1 MIFKGRKQEATSWI
15 NIFSTFRKKNLPI
28 YSDQKLSEKATLK
41 QLVVTVFVSIFLCA
55 FFAAYMINKN
65 PQFFLKIANPGTAKK
80 VFKAITL
87 GPFRWLDSHVRGA
100 DLPEVYVDIKFKHF
114 RKLQEKRKESLQRGV
129 LITTEGDYVPAKIRH
144 EGRTIK
150 VKLRLKGDWARDHL
164 SDKKMSFRV
173 HVKDNNHLLGMRRF
187 SLQNPKA
194 RIYDGEVLF
203 FEAVKREGV
212 LAPRHSFV
220 DLTVN
225 GTKMG
230 IMALEEHFSKELL
243 ESQGRRDG
251 VILKFDESIVWLAES
266 EASKGRG
273 FEGVYD
279 NYKNATIKPFRLNRI
294 KSSKKLTAELESAT
308 RLLRAFVDG
317 TLEPSQ
323 VFDPILM
330 GRFIAVG
337 DFWGAW
343 HGLRWT
349 NLRFYYN
356 AVTGYL
362 EPIGFDAGIAY
373 NQKPAH
379 DPTSE
384 PIVAKILDDSVR
396 KIYMET
402 LERLIEEAKD
412 GTTANW
418 MEELTNNNLRALHK
432 EYFWL
437 EGVDLSLLTQWA
449 EQKLNSIK
457 RKDLLYPKILQVY
470 LVKNESDYYLE
481 LQNPLPYDVIV
492 SDIQLSN
499 ASKKKPINLKFKEGL
514 LFPFPLASSEKGG
527 LPTGKKIRFKSKDI
541 EAGSQFMV
549 TANIKGDRESHTIK
563 SIFYFSNATKP
574 IALQST
580 LAKTLSQHTYLEL
593 DRKRKILRVKSGEW
607 QVNSWLVVPEDF
619 ELILPEGT
627 TLYFKSSAGLLAR
640 GPVTIKGTKDR
651 PVVLQGIR
659 NSTKANYWQGIV
671 VINSKSPSHWSHVQ
685 IKNTK
690 GINNNDWV
698 VTAGVTFYESDVYLK
713 NVTFS
718 ENRCEDALNIIR
730 STFDLMEVD
739 IKNAI
744 SDGLDADFSNG
755 AVTGGIFKNLGY
767 AGGGD
772 GIDLSGA
779 RVTITG
785 TQFLNIADKAISVGE
800 ESYLTSDKLSIQ
812 KVGVGIVSKDGS
824 RATIQ
829 SSKIMKTKLAGLMV
843 YTKKPVYPAATL
855 HAKDIIFKQST
866 PNALVQ
872 NGNELM
878 LSGELIKPSKFNVRE
893 LYENSMK
900 SGLK

>member
-1 MIFKGRKQEATSWI
+1 MIIKSRKREATSWT
-15 NIFSTFRKKNLPI
+15 NIFSTLQKNSLLTQR
-28 YSDQKLSEKATLK
+28 DQIHPEKTNLK
-41 QLVVTVFVSIFLCA
+41 QLAFAVLGAIFLCA

-65 PQFFLKIANPGTAKK
+65 PQMIIKIANARTAEK

-87 GPFRWLDSHVRGA
+87 GPFRWIDSHIRGA
-100 DLPEVYVDIKFKHF
+100 DLPDVYIDIKFKF
-114 RKLQEKRKESLQRGV
+114 LRKLQEKRKESLQRGV
-129 LITTEGDYVPAKIRH
+129 LITTKGDYVPAKIRH
-144 EGRTIK
+144 EGRTVK
-150 VKLRLKGDWARDHL
+150 VKMRLKGDWARNS

-173 HVKDNNHLLGMRRF
+173 QVKNGDHFLGMRRF

-194 RIYDGEVLF
+194 RIYDGDRLF
-203 FEAVKREGV
+203 FEAIKREGI

-243 ESQGRRDG
+243 ESQRRRAG
-251 VILKFDESIVWLAES
+251 VILKFDESMVWLAES

-294 KSSKKLTAELESAT
+294 KSSKKLTNELESAT

-317 TLEPSQ
+317 ALKPSQ

-343 HGLRWT
+343 HGLRWH

-356 AVTGYL
+356 AITGYL

-379 DPTSE
+379 DPTAE
-384 PIVAKILDDSVR
+384 PIVTKILDDSIR
-396 KIYMET
+396 KVYMET

-412 GTTANW
+412 GTTAHW
-418 MEELTNNNLRALHK
+418 VEGLTNNNLKALHK

-437 EGVDLSLLTQWA
+437 EGVDLDLLTQWA
-449 EQKLNSIK
+449 EQKLNSVK

-470 LVKNESDYYLE
+470 LVKNEMDYYLE

-492 SDIQLSN
+492 TDIQLLNVSKN
-499 ASKKKPINLKFKEGL
+499 NPVKLQFEEAS
-514 LFPFPLASSEKGG
+514 LFPFILASSEIGG
-527 LPTGKKIRFKSKDI
+527 MPTEKKIHLQRKDI
-541 EAGSQFMV
+541 DVGTQFMV
-549 TANIKGDRESHTIK
+549 TANIKGDREIHAIK
-563 SIFYFSNATKP
+563 SLLYFSNAIKP
-574 IALQST
+574 ILPQPT
-580 LAKTLSQHTYLEL
+580 LAKTLSQHSYLKV
-593 DRKRKILRVKSGEW
+593 DKKRNILRVKSGQW
-607 QVNSWLVVPEDF
+607 QVNSWLVVPEGF
-619 ELILPEGT
+619 ELLLSEGT
-627 TLYFKSSAGLLAR
+627 TLNFKSSAGLLAR
-640 GPVTIKGTKDR
+640 GPVTIKGTKDS
-651 PVVLQGIR
+651 PVILQGMR
-659 NSTKANYWQGIV
+659 NSTKANYWQGIFV
-671 VINSKSPSHWSHVQ
+671 MNSESPSHWSHVK

-690 GINNNDWV
+690 GIKNNDWV
-698 VTAGVTFYESDVYLK
+698 VSAGVTFYESDVYLK

-730 STFDLMEVD
+730 STFDLMDVD

-755 AVTGGIFKNLGY
+755 VVTGGIFKNLGF

-772 GIDLSGA
+772 GIDLSGS
-779 RVTITG
+779 RITITG
-785 TQFLNIADKAISVGE
+785 TRFLNIADKAISVGE
-800 ESYLTSDKLSIQ
+800 ESYLISDQLSIQ

-824 RATIQ
+824 HTTVQ
-829 SSKIMKTKLAGLMV
+829 NSEVMETKIAGLMA
-843 YTKKPVYPAATL
+843 YTKKPVYPLATL
-855 HAKDIIFKQST
+855 HAKDITFKNST

-872 NGNELM
+872 KGNEVM
-878 LSGELIKPSKFNVRE
+878 LGGILVEPSEFDIKN
-893 LYENSMK
+893 LYKTSMK
-900 SGLK
+900 PGLR

>member
-1 MIFKGRKQEATSWI
+1 MIIKSRKREATSWT
-15 NIFSTFRKKNLPI
+15 NIFSTLQKNSLLTQR
-28 YSDQKLSEKATLK
+28 DQIHPEKTNLK
-41 QLVVTVFVSIFLCA
+41 QLAFAVLGAIFLGA

-65 PQFFLKIANPGTAKK
+65 PQMIIKIANARTAEK

-87 GPFRWLDSHVRGA
+87 GPFRWIDSHIRGA
-100 DLPEVYVDIKFKHF
+100 DLPDVYIDIKFKF
-114 RKLQEKRKESLQRGV
+114 LRKLQEKRKESLQRGV
-129 LITTEGDYVPAKIRH
+129 LITTKGDYVPAKIRH
-144 EGRTIK
+144 KGRTVK
-150 VKLRLKGDWARDHL
+150 VKMRLKGDWARNS

-173 HVKDNNHLLGMRRF
+173 QVKNGDHFLGMRRF

-194 RIYDGEVLF
+194 RIYDGDRLF
-203 FEAVKREGV
+203 FEAIKREGI

-243 ESQGRRDG
+243 ESQSRRAG
-251 VILKFDESIVWLAES
+251 VILKFDESMVWLAES

-294 KSSKKLTAELESAT
+294 KSSKKLTNELESAT

-317 TLEPSQ
+317 ALKPSQ

-343 HGLRWT
+343 HGLRWH

-356 AVTGYL
+356 AITGYL

-379 DPTSE
+379 DPTAE
-384 PIVAKILDDSVR
+384 PIVTKILDDSIR
-396 KIYMET
+396 KVYMET

-412 GTTANW
+412 GTTAHW
-418 MEELTNNNLRALHK
+418 VEALTNNNLKALHK

-437 EGVDLSLLTQWA
+437 EGVDLDLLTQWA
-449 EQKLNSIK
+449 EQKLNSVK

-470 LVKNESDYYLE
+470 LVKNEMDYYLE

-492 SDIQLSN
+492 TDIQLLNVSKN
-499 ASKKKPINLKFKEGL
+499 NPVKLQFEEAS
-514 LFPFPLASSEKGG
+514 LFPFILASSEIGG
-527 LPTGKKIRFKSKDI
+527 MPTEKKIHLQRKDI
-541 EAGSQFMV
+541 DVGTQFMV
-549 TANIKGDRESHTIK
+549 TANIKGDREIHAIK
-563 SIFYFSNATKP
+563 SLLYFSNAIKP
-574 IALQST
+574 ILPQPT
-580 LAKTLSQHTYLEL
+580 LAKTLSQHSYLKV
-593 DRKRKILRVKSGEW
+593 DKKRNILRVKSGQW
-607 QVNSWLVVPEDF
+607 QVNSWLVVPEGF
-619 ELILPEGT
+619 ELLLSEGT
-627 TLYFKSSAGLLAR
+627 TLNFKSSAGLLAR
-640 GPVTIKGTKDR
+640 GPVTIKGTKDS
-651 PVVLQGIR
+651 PVILQGMR
-659 NSTKANYWQGIV
+659 NSTKSNYWQGIFV
-671 VINSKSPSHWSHVQ
+671 MNSESPSHWSHVK

-690 GINNNDWV
+690 GIKNNDWV
-698 VTAGVTFYESDVYLK
+698 VSAGVTFYESDVYLK

-730 STFDLMEVD
+730 STFDLMDVD

-755 AVTGGIFKNLGY
+755 VVTGGIFKNLGF

-772 GIDLSGA
+772 GIDLSGS
-779 RVTITG
+779 RITITG
-785 TQFLNIADKAISVGE
+785 TRFLNIADKAISVGE
-800 ESYLTSDKLSIQ
+800 ESYLISDQLSIQ

-824 RATIQ
+824 HTTVQ
-829 SSKIMKTKLAGLMV
+829 NSEVMETKIAGLMA
-843 YTKKPVYPAATL
+843 YTKKPVYPLATL
-855 HAKDIIFKQST
+855 HAKDITFKNST

-872 NGNELM
+872 KGNEVM
-878 LSGELIKPSKFNVRE
+878 LDGILVEPSEFDIKN
-893 LYENSMK
+893 LYKTSMK
-900 SGLK
+900 PGLR

>member
-1 MIFKGRKQEATSWI
+1 MIIKSRKREATSWT
-15 NIFSTFRKKNLPI
+15 NIFSTLQKNSLLTQR
-28 YSDQKLSEKATLK
+28 DQTHPEKTNLK
-41 QLVVTVFVSIFLCA
+41 QLAFAVLGAIFLGA

-65 PQFFLKIANPGTAKK
+65 PQMIIKIANARTAEK

-87 GPFRWLDSHVRGA
+87 GPFRWIDSHIRGA
-100 DLPEVYVDIKFKHF
+100 DLPDVYIDIKFKF
-114 RKLQEKRKESLQRGV
+114 LRKLQEKRKESLQRGV
-129 LITTEGDYVPAKIRH
+129 LITTKGDYVPAKIRH
-144 EGRTIK
+144 EGRTVK
-150 VKLRLKGDWARDHL
+150 VKMRLKGDWARNS

-173 HVKDNNHLLGMRRF
+173 QVKNGDHFLGMRRF

-194 RIYDGEVLF
+194 RIYDGDRLF
-203 FEAVKREGV
+203 FEAIKREGI

-243 ESQGRRDG
+243 ESQRRRAG
-251 VILKFDESIVWLAES
+251 VILKFDESMVWLAES

-294 KSSKKLTAELESAT
+294 KSSKKLTNELESAT

-317 TLEPSQ
+317 ALKPSQ

-343 HGLRWT
+343 HGLRWH

-356 AVTGYL
+356 AITGYL

-379 DPTSE
+379 DPTAE
-384 PIVAKILDDSVR
+384 PIVTKILDDSIR
-396 KIYMET
+396 KVYMET

-412 GTTANW
+412 GTTAHW
-418 MEELTNNNLRALHK
+418 VEGLTNNNLKALHK

-437 EGVDLSLLTQWA
+437 EGVDLDLLTQWA
-449 EQKLNSIK
+449 EQKLNSVK

-470 LVKNESDYYLE
+470 LVKNEMDYYLE

-492 SDIQLSN
+492 TDIQLLNVSKN
-499 ASKKKPINLKFKEGL
+499 NPVKLQFEEAS
-514 LFPFPLASSEKGG
+514 LFPFILASSEIGG
-527 LPTGKKIRFKSKDI
+527 MPTGKKIHLQRKDI
-541 EAGSQFMV
+541 DVGTQFMV
-549 TANIKGDRESHTIK
+549 TANIKGDREIHAIK
-563 SIFYFSNATKP
+563 SLLYFSNAIKP
-574 IALQST
+574 ILPQPT
-580 LAKTLSQHTYLEL
+580 LAKTLSQHSYLKV
-593 DRKRKILRVKSGEW
+593 DKKRNILRVKSGQW
-607 QVNSWLVVPEDF
+607 QVNSWLVVPEGF
-619 ELILPEGT
+619 ELLLSEGT
-627 TLYFKSSAGLLAR
+627 TLNFKSSAGLLAR
-640 GPVTIKGTKDR
+640 GPVTIKGTKDS
-651 PVVLQGIR
+651 PVILQGMR
-659 NSTKANYWQGIV
+659 NSTKANYWQGIFV
-671 VINSKSPSHWSHVQ
+671 MNSESPSHWSHVK

-690 GINNNDWV
+690 GIKNNDWV
-698 VTAGVTFYESDVYLK
+698 VSAGVTFYESDVYLK

-730 STFDLMEVD
+730 STFDLMDVD

-755 AVTGGIFKNLGY
+755 VVTGGIFKNLGF

-772 GIDLSGA
+772 GIDLSGS
-779 RVTITG
+779 RITITG
-785 TQFLNIADKAISVGE
+785 TRFLNIADKAISVGE
-800 ESYLTSDKLSIQ
+800 ESYLISDQLSIQ

-824 RATIQ
+824 HTTVQ
-829 SSKIMKTKLAGLMV
+829 NSEVMETKIAGLMA
-843 YTKKPVYPAATL
+843 YTKKPVYPLATL
-855 HAKDIIFKQST
+855 HAKDITFKNST

-872 NGNELM
+872 KGNEVM
-878 LSGELIKPSKFNVRE
+878 LGGILVEPSEFDIKN
-893 LYENSMK
+893 LYKTSMK
-900 SGLK
+900 PGLR

>member
-1 MIFKGRKQEATSWI
+1 MIIKSRKREATSWT
-15 NIFSTFRKKNLPI
+15 NIFSTLQKNSLLTQR
-28 YSDQKLSEKATLK
+28 DQIHPEKTNLK
-41 QLVVTVFVSIFLCA
+41 QLAFAVLGAIFLGA

-65 PQFFLKIANPGTAKK
+65 PQMIIKIANARTAEK

-87 GPFRWLDSHVRGA
+87 GPFRWIDSHIRGA
-100 DLPEVYVDIKFKHF
+100 DLPDVYIDIKFKF
-114 RKLQEKRKESLQRGV
+114 LRKLQEKRKESLQRGV
-129 LITTEGDYVPAKIRH
+129 LITTKGDYVPAKIRH
-144 EGRTIK
+144 EGRTVK
-150 VKLRLKGDWARDHL
+150 VKMRLKGDWARNS

-173 HVKDNNHLLGMRRF
+173 QVKNGDHFLGMRRF

-194 RIYDGEVLF
+194 RIYDGDRLF
-203 FEAVKREGV
+203 FEAIKREGI

-243 ESQGRRDG
+243 ESQSRRAG
-251 VILKFDESIVWLAES
+251 VILKFDESMVWLAES

-294 KSSKKLTAELESAT
+294 KSSKKLTNELESAT

-317 TLEPSQ
+317 ALKPSQ

-343 HGLRWT
+343 HGLRWH

-356 AVTGYL
+356 AITGYL

-379 DPTSE
+379 DPTAE
-384 PIVAKILDDSVR
+384 PIVTKILDDSIR
-396 KIYMET
+396 KVYMET

-412 GTTANW
+412 GTTAHW
-418 MEELTNNNLRALHK
+418 VEALTNNNLKALHK

-437 EGVDLSLLTQWA
+437 EGVDLDLLTQWA
-449 EQKLNSIK
+449 EQKLNSVK

-470 LVKNESDYYLE
+470 LVKNEMDYYLE

-492 SDIQLSN
+492 TDIQLLNVSKN
-499 ASKKKPINLKFKEGL
+499 NPVKLQFEEAS
-514 LFPFPLASSEKGG
+514 LFPFILASSEIGG
-527 LPTGKKIRFKSKDI
+527 MPTGKKIHLQRKDI
-541 EAGSQFMV
+541 DVGTQFMV
-549 TANIKGDRESHTIK
+549 TANIKGDREIHAIK
-563 SIFYFSNATKP
+563 SLLYFSNAIKP
-574 IALQST
+574 ILPQPT
-580 LAKTLSQHTYLEL
+580 LAKTLSQHSYLKV
-593 DRKRKILRVKSGEW
+593 DKKRNILRVKSGQW
-607 QVNSWLVVPEDF
+607 QVNSWLVVPEGF
-619 ELILPEGT
+619 ELLLSEGT
-627 TLYFKSSAGLLAR
+627 TLNFKSSAGLLAR
-640 GPVTIKGTKDR
+640 GPVTIKGTKDS
-651 PVVLQGIR
+651 PVILQGMR
-659 NSTKANYWQGIV
+659 NPAKEHYWQGV
-671 VINSKSPSHWSHVQ
+671 VVMKSEVPSHWSHVK

-690 GINNNDWV
+690 GIKNNDWV
-698 VTAGVTFYESDVYLK
+698 VSAGVTFYESDVYLK

-730 STFDLMEVD
+730 STFDLMDVD

-755 AVTGGIFKNLGY
+755 VVTGGIFKNLGF

-772 GIDLSGA
+772 GIDLSGS
-779 RVTITG
+779 RITITG
-785 TQFLNIADKAISVGE
+785 TRFLNIADKAISVGE
-800 ESYLTSDKLSIQ
+800 ESYLISDQLSIQ

-824 RATIQ
+824 HTTVQ
-829 SSKIMKTKLAGLMV
+829 NSEVMETKIAGLMA
-843 YTKKPVYPAATL
+843 YTKKPVYPLATL
-855 HAKDIIFKQST
+855 HAKDITFKNST

-872 NGNELM
+872 KGNEVM
-878 LSGELIKPSKFNVRE
+878 LGGILVEPSEFDIKN
-893 LYENSMK
+893 LYKTSMK
-900 SGLK
+900 PGLR

>member
-1 MIFKGRKQEATSWI
+1 MIIKGRKREATSWI
-15 NIFSTFRKKNLPI
+15 NVFSTFRKNRLTN
-28 YSDQKLSEKATLK
+28 YGDQTLSEKTILK
-41 QLVVTVFVSIFLCA
+41 KLVWTAFTTIFLCA
-55 FFAAYMINKN
+55 FLAVYLINKN
-65 PQFFLKIANPGTAKK
+65 PQIIIKIANTRTVEK

-87 GPFRWLDSHVRGA
+87 GPFRWMDSHIRGV
-100 DLPEVYVDIKFKHF
+100 DLPEVYIDIKFKHF
-114 RKLQEKRKESLQRGV
+114 RKLQEKRQESLQRGV

-144 EGRTIK
+144 EGRTVK
-150 VKLRLKGDWARDHL
+150 VKIRLKGDWARNPN
-164 SDKKMSFRV
+164 DKKMSFRV
-173 HVKDNNHLLGMRRF
+173 HVKDGDHLFGMRRF
-187 SLQNPKA
+187 SLQSPQA
-194 RIYDGEVLF
+194 RIYDGDRLF
-203 FEAVKREGV
+203 FEAIKREGI

-225 GTKMG
+225 GSKIG

-243 ESQGRRDG
+243 ESQGRRAG
-251 VILKFDESIVWLAES
+251 VILKFDESTVWLADS
-266 EASKGRG
+266 EISKGRG
-273 FEGVYD
+273 FGGVYD

-294 KSSKKLTAELESAT
+294 KSSKKLTAEWESAT

-343 HGLRWT
+343 HGLRWH

-384 PIVAKILDDSVR
+384 PIVAKILDDSIR

-402 LERLIEEAKD
+402 LKRLVEEAKD
-412 GTTANW
+412 GTTNHW

-437 EGVDLSLLTQWA
+437 EGVDLRLLTEWA
-449 EQKLNSIK
+449 EQKLNSLK
-457 RKDLLYPKILQVY
+457 RKNLLYPKILQVY
-470 LVKNESDYYLE
+470 LVKKERDYYLE

-499 ASKKKPINLKFKEGL
+499 PSKNKPINIKFNEGL
-514 LFPFPLASSEKGG
+514 LFPLQLAPSEKGG
-527 LPTGKKIRFKSKDI
+527 LPTREKLRFTSNDI
-541 EAGSQFMV
+541 GAESEFIV

-580 LAKTLSQHTYLEL
+580 LAKTLSQHPYLDL
-593 DRKRKILRVKSGEW
+593 DRERKILRVKSGEW
-607 QVNSWLVVPEDF
+607 QVSSWLVVPKDF
-619 ELILPEGT
+619 ELIVPEAT
-627 TLYFKSSAGLLAR
+627 TLYFKPSTGLLAR

-659 NSTKANYWQGIV
+659 NSTTANYWQGIV
-671 VINSKSPSHWSHVQ
+671 VIKSKSPSHWSHVQ

-690 GINNNDWV
+690 GINNNGWV
-698 VTAGVTFYESDVYLK
+698 VTAGVTFYESDAYLK
-713 NVTFS
+713 NVSFS
-718 ENRCEDALNIIR
+718 ENHCEDALNIIR

-755 AVTGGIFKNLGY
+755 IVVGGIFENLGF

-772 GIDLSGA
+772 GIDLSGS
-779 RVTITG
+779 RVTIKG
-785 TQFLNIADKAISVGE
+785 TRFFNIADKAISVGE
-800 ESYLTSDKLSIQ
+800 ESYLTSAQLSIQ
-812 KVGVGIVSKDGS
+812 KAGVGIVSKDGS
-824 RATIQ
+824 YTTVQ
-829 SSKIMKTKLAGLMV
+829 NSKIMGTKLAGLMA
-843 YTKKPVYPAATL
+843 YTKKPSYPAATL
-855 HAKDIIFKQST
+855 HAKDITFKNST
-866 PNALVQ
+866 PKALVQ
-872 NGNELM
+872 NGNKVILGGTLVEP
-878 LSGELIKPSKFNVRE
+878 SEFDIKN
-893 LYENSMK
+893 LYKTSMK

>member
-1 MIFKGRKQEATSWI
+1 MIIKSRKREATSWT
-15 NIFSTFRKKNLPI
+15 NIFSTLQKNSLLTQR
-28 YSDQKLSEKATLK
+28 DQIHPEKTNLK
-41 QLVVTVFVSIFLCA
+41 QLAFAVLGAIFLGA

-65 PQFFLKIANPGTAKK
+65 PQMIIKIANARTAEK

-87 GPFRWLDSHVRGA
+87 GPFRWIDSHIRGA
-100 DLPEVYVDIKFKHF
+100 DLPDVYIDIKFKF
-114 RKLQEKRKESLQRGV
+114 LRKLQEKRKESLQRGV
-129 LITTEGDYVPAKIRH
+129 LITTKGDYVPAKIRH
-144 EGRTIK
+144 EGRTVK
-150 VKLRLKGDWARDHL
+150 VKMRLKGDWARNS

-173 HVKDNNHLLGMRRF
+173 QVKNGDHFLGMRRF

-194 RIYDGEVLF
+194 RIYDGDRLF
-203 FEAVKREGV
+203 FEAIKREGI

-243 ESQGRRDG
+243 ESQRRRAG
-251 VILKFDESIVWLAES
+251 VILKFDESMVWLAES

-294 KSSKKLTAELESAT
+294 KSSKKLTNELESAT

-317 TLEPSQ
+317 ALKPSQ

-343 HGLRWT
+343 HGLRWH

-356 AVTGYL
+356 AITGYL

-379 DPTSE
+379 DPTAE
-384 PIVAKILDDSVR
+384 PIVTKILDDSIR
-396 KIYMET
+396 KVYMET

-412 GTTANW
+412 GTTAHW
-418 MEELTNNNLRALHK
+418 VEGLTKNNLKALHK

-437 EGVDLSLLTQWA
+437 EGVDLDLLTQWA
-449 EQKLNSIK
+449 EQKLNSVK

-470 LVKNESDYYLE
+470 LVKNEMDYYLE

-492 SDIQLSN
+492 TDIQLLNVSKN
-499 ASKKKPINLKFKEGL
+499 NPVKLQFEEAS
-514 LFPFPLASSEKGG
+514 LFPFILASSEIGG
-527 LPTGKKIRFKSKDI
+527 MPTGKKIHLQRKDI
-541 EAGSQFMV
+541 DVGTQFMV
-549 TANIKGDRESHTIK
+549 TANIKGDREIHAIK
-563 SIFYFSNATKP
+563 SLLYFSNAIKP
-574 IALQST
+574 ILPQPT
-580 LAKTLSQHTYLEL
+580 LAKTLSEHSYLKV
-593 DRKRKILRVKSGEW
+593 DKKRNILRVKSGQW
-607 QVNSWLVVPEDF
+607 QVNSWLVVPEGF
-619 ELILPEGT
+619 ELLLSEGT
-627 TLYFKSSAGLLAR
+627 TLNFKSSAGLLAR
-640 GPVTIKGTKDR
+640 GPVTIKGTKDS
-651 PVVLQGIR
+651 PVILQGMR
-659 NSTKANYWQGIV
+659 NSTKANYWQGIFV
-671 VINSKSPSHWSHVQ
+671 MNSESPSHWSHVK

-690 GINNNDWV
+690 GIKNNDWV
-698 VTAGVTFYESDVYLK
+698 VSAGVTFYESDVYLK

-730 STFDLMEVD
+730 STFDLMDVD

-755 AVTGGIFKNLGY
+755 VVTGGIFKNLGF

-772 GIDLSGA
+772 GIDLSGS
-779 RVTITG
+779 RITITG
-785 TQFLNIADKAISVGE
+785 TRFLNIADKAISVGE
-800 ESYLTSDKLSIQ
+800 ESYLISDQLSIQ

-824 RATIQ
+824 HTTVQ
-829 SSKIMKTKLAGLMV
+829 NSEVMETKIAGLMA
-843 YTKKPVYPAATL
+843 YTKKPVYPLATL
-855 HAKDIIFKQST
+855 HAKDITFKNST

-872 NGNELM
+872 KGNEVM
-878 LSGELIKPSKFNVRE
+878 LGGILVEPSEFDIKN
-893 LYENSMK
+893 LYKTSMK
-900 SGLK
+900 PGLR

>member
-1 MIFKGRKQEATSWI
+1 MIIKSRKREATSWT
-15 NIFSTFRKKNLPI
+15 NIFSTLQKNSLLTQR
-28 YSDQKLSEKATLK
+28 DQIHPEKTNLK
-41 QLVVTVFVSIFLCA
+41 QLAFAVLGAIFLGA

-65 PQFFLKIANPGTAKK
+65 PQMIIKIANARTAEK

-87 GPFRWLDSHVRGA
+87 GPFRWIDSHIRGA
-100 DLPEVYVDIKFKHF
+100 DLPDVYIDIKFKF
-114 RKLQEKRKESLQRGV
+114 LRKLQEKRKESLQRGV
-129 LITTEGDYVPAKIRH
+129 LITTKGDYVPAKIRH
-144 EGRTIK
+144 EGRTVK
-150 VKLRLKGDWARDHL
+150 VKMRLKGDWARNS

-173 HVKDNNHLLGMRRF
+173 QVKNGDHFLGMRRF

-194 RIYDGEVLF
+194 RIYDGDRLF
-203 FEAVKREGV
+203 FEAIKREGI

-243 ESQGRRDG
+243 ESQRRRAG
-251 VILKFDESIVWLAES
+251 VILKFDESMVWLAES

-294 KSSKKLTAELESAT
+294 KSSKKLTNELESAT

-317 TLEPSQ
+317 ALKPSQ

-343 HGLRWT
+343 HGLRWH

-356 AVTGYL
+356 AITGYL

-379 DPTSE
+379 DPTAE
-384 PIVAKILDDSVR
+384 PIVTKILDDSIR
-396 KIYMET
+396 KVYMET

-412 GTTANW
+412 GTTAHW
-418 MEELTNNNLRALHK
+418 VEALTNNNLKALHK

-437 EGVDLSLLTQWA
+437 EGVDLDLLTQWA
-449 EQKLNSIK
+449 EQKLNSVK

-470 LVKNESDYYLE
+470 LVKNEMDYYLE

-492 SDIQLSN
+492 TDIQLLNVSKN
-499 ASKKKPINLKFKEGL
+499 NPVKLQFEEAS
-514 LFPFPLASSEKGG
+514 LFPFILASSEIGG
-527 LPTGKKIRFKSKDI
+527 MPTGKKIHLQRKDI
-541 EAGSQFMV
+541 DVGTQFMV
-549 TANIKGDRESHTIK
+549 TANIKGDREIHAIK
-563 SIFYFSNATKP
+563 SLLYFSNAIKP
-574 IALQST
+574 ILPQPT
-580 LAKTLSQHTYLEL
+580 LAKTLSQHSYLKV
-593 DRKRKILRVKSGEW
+593 DKKRNILRVKSGQW
-607 QVNSWLVVPEDF
+607 QVNSWLVMPEGF
-619 ELILPEGT
+619 ELLLSEGT
-627 TLYFKSSAGLLAR
+627 TLNFKSSAGLLAR
-640 GPVTIKGTKDR
+640 GPVTIKGTKDS
-651 PVVLQGIR
+651 PVILQGMR
-659 NSTKANYWQGIV
+659 NSTKANYWQGIFV
-671 VINSKSPSHWSHVQ
+671 MNSESPSHWSHVK

-690 GINNNDWV
+690 GIKNNDWV
-698 VTAGVTFYESDVYLK
+698 VSAGVTFYESDVYLK

-730 STFDLMEVD
+730 STFDLMDVD

-755 AVTGGIFKNLGY
+755 VVTGGIFKNLGF

-772 GIDLSGA
+772 GIDLSGS
-779 RVTITG
+779 RITITG
-785 TQFLNIADKAISVGE
+785 TRFLNIADKAISVGE
-800 ESYLTSDKLSIQ
+800 ESYLISDQLSIQ

-824 RATIQ
+824 HTTVQ
-829 SSKIMKTKLAGLMV
+829 NSEVMETKIAGLMA
-843 YTKKPVYPAATL
+843 YTKKPVYPLATL
-855 HAKDIIFKQST
+855 HAKDITFKNST

-872 NGNELM
+872 KGNEVM
-878 LSGELIKPSKFNVRE
+878 LGGILVEPSEFDIKN
-893 LYENSMK
+893 LYKTSMK
-900 SGLK
+900 PGLR

>member
-1 MIFKGRKQEATSWI
+1 MIIKSRKREATSWT
-15 NIFSTFRKKNLPI
+15 NIFSTLQKNSLLTQR
-28 YSDQKLSEKATLK
+28 DQIHPEKTNLK
-41 QLVVTVFVSIFLCA
+41 QLAFAVLGAIFLCA

-65 PQFFLKIANPGTAKK
+65 PQMIIKIANARTAEK

-87 GPFRWLDSHVRGA
+87 GPFRWIDSHIRGA
-100 DLPEVYVDIKFKHF
+100 DLPDVYIDIKFKF
-114 RKLQEKRKESLQRGV
+114 LRKLQEKRKESLQRGV
-129 LITTEGDYVPAKIRH
+129 LITTKGDYVPAKIRH
-144 EGRTIK
+144 EGRTVK
-150 VKLRLKGDWARDHL
+150 VKMRLKGDWARNS

-173 HVKDNNHLLGMRRF
+173 QVKNGDHFLGMRRF

-194 RIYDGEVLF
+194 RIYDGDRLF
-203 FEAVKREGV
+203 FEAIKREGI

-243 ESQGRRDG
+243 ESQSRRAG
-251 VILKFDESIVWLAES
+251 VILKFDESMVWLAES

-294 KSSKKLTAELESAT
+294 KSSKQLTNELESAT

-317 TLEPSQ
+317 ALKPSQ

-343 HGLRWT
+343 HGLRWH

-356 AVTGYL
+356 AITGYL

-379 DPTSE
+379 DPTAE
-384 PIVAKILDDSVR
+384 PIVTKILDDSIR
-396 KIYMET
+396 KVYMET

-412 GTTANW
+412 GTTAHW
-418 MEELTNNNLRALHK
+418 VEALTNNNLKALHK

-437 EGVDLSLLTQWA
+437 EGVDLDLLTQWA
-449 EQKLNSIK
+449 EQKLNSVK

-470 LVKNESDYYLE
+470 LVKNEMDYYLE

-492 SDIQLSN
+492 TDIQLLNVSKN
-499 ASKKKPINLKFKEGL
+499 NPVKLQFEEAS
-514 LFPFPLASSEKGG
+514 LFPFILASSEIGG
-527 LPTGKKIRFKSKDI
+527 MPTGKKIHLQRKDI
-541 EAGSQFMV
+541 DVGTQFMV
-549 TANIKGDRESHTIK
+549 TANIKGDREIHAIK
-563 SIFYFSNATKP
+563 SFLYFSNAIKP
-574 IALQST
+574 ILPQPN
-580 LAKTLSQHTYLEL
+580 LAKTLSQHSYLKV
-593 DRKRKILRVKSGEW
+593 DKKRNILRVKSGQW
-607 QVNSWLVVPEDF
+607 QVNSWLVVPEGF
-619 ELILPEGT
+619 ELLLSEGT
-627 TLYFKSSAGLLAR
+627 TLNFKSSAGLLAR
-640 GPVTIKGTKDR
+640 GPVTIKGTKDS
-651 PVVLQGIR
+651 PVILQGMR
-659 NSTKANYWQGIV
+659 NSTKANYWQGIFV
-671 VINSKSPSHWSHVQ
+671 MNSESPSHWSHVK

-690 GINNNDWV
+690 GIKNNDWV
-698 VTAGVTFYESDVYLK
+698 VSAGVTFYESDVYLK

-730 STFDLMEVD
+730 STFDLMDVD

-755 AVTGGIFKNLGY
+755 VVTGGIFKNLGF

-772 GIDLSGA
+772 GIDLSGS
-779 RVTITG
+779 RITITG
-785 TQFLNIADKAISVGE
+785 TRFLNIADKAISVGE
-800 ESYLTSDKLSIQ
+800 ESYLISDQLSIQ

-824 RATIQ
+824 HTTVQ
-829 SSKIMKTKLAGLMV
+829 NSEVMETKIAGLMA
-843 YTKKPVYPAATL
+843 YTKKPVYPLATL
-855 HAKDIIFKQST
+855 HAKDITFKNST

-872 NGNELM
+872 KGNEVM
-878 LSGELIKPSKFNVRE
+878 LGGILVEPSEFDIKN
-893 LYENSMK
+893 LYKTSMK
-900 SGLK
+900 PGLR

>member
-1 MIFKGRKQEATSWI
+1 MIIKSRKREATSWT
-15 NIFSTFRKKNLPI
+15 NIFSTLQKNSLLTQR
-28 YSDQKLSEKATLK
+28 DQIHPEKTNLK
-41 QLVVTVFVSIFLCA
+41 QLAFAVLGAIFLGA

-65 PQFFLKIANPGTAKK
+65 PQMIIKIANARTAEK

-87 GPFRWLDSHVRGA
+87 GPFRWIDSHIRGA
-100 DLPEVYVDIKFKHF
+100 DLPDVYIDIKFKF
-114 RKLQEKRKESLQRGV
+114 LRKLQEKRKESLQRGV
-129 LITTEGDYVPAKIRH
+129 LITTKGDYVPAKIRH
-144 EGRTIK
+144 EGRTVK
-150 VKLRLKGDWARDHL
+150 VKMRLKGDWARNS

-173 HVKDNNHLLGMRRF
+173 QVKNGDHFLGMRRF

-194 RIYDGEVLF
+194 RIYDGDRLF
-203 FEAVKREGV
+203 FEAIKREGI

-243 ESQGRRDG
+243 ESQRRRAG
-251 VILKFDESIVWLAES
+251 VILKFDESMVWLAES

-294 KSSKKLTAELESAT
+294 KSSKKLTNELESAT

-317 TLEPSQ
+317 ALKPSQ

-343 HGLRWT
+343 HGLRWH

-356 AVTGYL
+356 AITGYL

-379 DPTSE
+379 DPTAE
-384 PIVAKILDDSVR
+384 PIVTKILDDSIR
-396 KIYMET
+396 KVYMET

-412 GTTANW
+412 GTTAHW
-418 MEELTNNNLRALHK
+418 VEALTNNNLKALHK

-437 EGVDLSLLTQWA
+437 EGVDLDLLTQWA
-449 EQKLNSIK
+449 EQKLNSVK

-470 LVKNESDYYLE
+470 LVKNEMDYYLE

-492 SDIQLSN
+492 TDIQLLNVSKN
-499 ASKKKPINLKFKEGL
+499 NPVKLQFEEAS
-514 LFPFPLASSEKGG
+514 LFPFILASSEIGG
-527 LPTGKKIRFKSKDI
+527 MPTGKKIHLQRKDI
-541 EAGSQFMV
+541 DVGTQFMV
-549 TANIKGDRESHTIK
+549 TANIKGDREIHAIK
-563 SIFYFSNATKP
+563 SLLYFSNAIKP
-574 IALQST
+574 ILPQPT
-580 LAKTLSQHTYLEL
+580 LAKTLSQHSYLKV
-593 DRKRKILRVKSGEW
+593 DKKRNILRVKSGQW
-607 QVNSWLVVPEDF
+607 QVNSWLVVPEGF
-619 ELILPEGT
+619 ELLLSEGT
-627 TLYFKSSAGLLAR
+627 TLNFKSSAGLLAR
-640 GPVTIKGTKDR
+640 GPVTIKGTKDS
-651 PVVLQGIR
+651 PVILQGMR
-659 NSTKANYWQGIV
+659 NSTKANYWQGIFV
-671 VINSKSPSHWSHVQ
+671 MNSESPSHWSHVK

-690 GINNNDWV
+690 GIKNNDWV
-698 VTAGVTFYESDVYLK
+698 VSAGVTFYESDVYLK

-730 STFDLMEVD
+730 STFDLMDVD

-755 AVTGGIFKNLGY
+755 VVTGGIFKNLGF

-772 GIDLSGA
+772 GIDLSGS
-779 RVTITG
+779 RITITG
-785 TQFLNIADKAISVGE
+785 TRFLNIADKAISVGE
-800 ESYLTSDKLSIQ
+800 ESYLISDQLSIQ

-824 RATIQ
+824 HTTVQ
-829 SSKIMKTKLAGLMV
+829 NSEVMETKIAGLMA
-843 YTKKPVYPAATL
+843 YTKKPVYPLATL
-855 HAKDIIFKQST
+855 HAKDITFKNST

-872 NGNELM
+872 KGNEVM
-878 LSGELIKPSKFNVRE
+878 LGGILVEPSEFDIKN
-893 LYENSMK
+893 LYKTSMK
-900 SGLK
+900 PGLR

>member
-1 MIFKGRKQEATSWI
+1 MIIKSRKREATFWA
-15 NIFSTFRKKNLPI
+15 NVFSTLRKNSLLKQR
-28 YSDQKLSEKATLK
+28 DQIHSEKTNLK
-41 QLVVTVFVSIFLCA
+41 QLAFAVFGAIFLCA

-65 PQFFLKIANPGTAKK
+65 PQMIIKIANARTAEK

-87 GPFRWLDSHVRGA
+87 GPFRWIDSHIRGA
-100 DLPEVYVDIKFKHF
+100 DLPDVYIDIKFKF
-114 RKLQEKRKESLQRGV
+114 LRKLQEKRKESLQRGV
-129 LITTEGDYVPAKIRH
+129 LITTKDDYVPAKIRH
-144 EGRTIK
+144 KGRTVK
-150 VKLRLKGDWARDHL
+150 VKMRLKGDWARNS

-173 HVKDNNHLLGMRRF
+173 QVKNGDHFLGMRRF
-187 SLQNPKA
+187 SFQNPKA
-194 RIYDGEVLF
+194 RIYDGDRLF
-203 FEAVKREGV
+203 FEAIKREGI

-243 ESQGRRDG
+243 ESQSRRAG
-251 VILKFDESIVWLAES
+251 VILKFDESMVWLAES

-294 KSSKKLTAELESAT
+294 KSSKKLTNELESAT

-317 TLEPSQ
+317 ALKPSQ

-343 HGLRWT
+343 HGLRWH
-349 NLRFYYN
+349 NLRFYFN
-356 AVTGYL
+356 AITGYL

-379 DPTSE
+379 DPTAE
-384 PIVAKILDDSVR
+384 PIVTKILDDSIR
-396 KIYMET
+396 KVYMET

-412 GTTANW
+412 GTTAHW
-418 MEELTNNNLRALHK
+418 VEGLTNNNLKALHK

-437 EGVDLSLLTQWA
+437 EGVDLDLLTQWA
-449 EQKLNSIK
+449 EQKLNSVK

-470 LVKNESDYYLE
+470 LVKNEMDYYLE

-492 SDIQLSN
+492 TDIQLLN
-499 ASKKKPINLKFKEGL
+499 VSKNNPVKLQLGEVP
-514 LFPFPLASSEKGG
+514 LFPFLLASSEIGG
-527 LPTGKKIRFKSKDI
+527 MPTEKKIHLQRKDI
-541 EAGSQFMV
+541 DLGAQFMV
-549 TANIKGDRESHTIK
+549 TANIKGDREIHAIK
-563 SIFYFSNATKP
+563 SILYFSNAIKP
-574 IALQST
+574 ILPQPT
-580 LAKTLSQHTYLEL
+580 LAKTLSQHSYLEV
-593 DRKRKILRVKSGEW
+593 DKKRNILRVKAGQW
-607 QVNSWLVVPEDF
+607 QVNSWLVVPEGF
-619 ELILPEGT
+619 ELLLSEGT
-627 TLYFKSSAGLLAR
+627 TLNFKSSAGLLAR
-640 GPVTIKGTKDR
+640 GPVTIKGTKGS
-651 PVVLQGIR
+651 PVILQGIR
-659 NSTKANYWQGIV
+659 SLTQENYWQGIV
-671 VINSKSPSHWSHVQ
+671 VMKSTSPSQWSHVK

-690 GINNNDWV
+690 GIKNNDWV
-698 VTAGVTFYESDVYLK
+698 VSAGVTFYESDVYLK

-730 STFDLMEVD
+730 SNFDLTEVA

-755 AVTGGIFKNLGY
+755 VVTGGIFENLGF

-772 GIDLSGA
+772 GIDLSGS

-785 TQFLNIADKAISVGE
+785 TRFLNIADKAISVGE
-800 ESYLTSDKLSIQ
+800 ESYLISDQLSIQ

-824 RATIQ
+824 HTTVQ
-829 SSKIMKTKLAGLMV
+829 NSEVMETKIAGLMA
-843 YTKKPVYPAATL
+843 YTKKPVYPHATL
-855 HAKDIIFKQST
+855 HAKDITFENST

-872 NGNELM
+872 KGNEVM
-878 LSGELIKPSKFNVRE
+878 LGGILVEPSEFDIKK
-893 LYENSMK
+893 LYKTSMK
-900 SGLK
+900 PALR